1 MAEVADLAVH
11 GAHRRGG
18 DGCVHAGVRHG
29 PGGARSELPRGLM
42 EWIETLPILSHE
54 YDEINMAVVG
64 ADCG

>member
-1 MAEVADLAVH
+1 
-11 GAHRRGG
+11 
-18 DGCVHAGVRHG
+18 
-29 PGGARSELPRGLM
+29 M